1 MNLDRHGFGFLSLG
15 FGYVNAQHA
24 VFGFG
29 MIAIGIR
36 AIRQN
41 EATRECAVNAFDAD
55 CVFALVFAF
64 QFAFAADGDDAVR
77 DEISCRIG
85 DIDAGRRQDLD
96 LHHHRHLPAAAYALW
111 AIRWRKTASN
121 DGSSRMPS

>member
-1 MNLDRHGFGFLSLG
+1 MQDGEADSH
-15 FGYVNAQHA
+15 
-24 VFGFG
+24 
-29 MIAIGIR
+29 
-36 AIRQN
+36 

-55 CVFALVFAF
+55 CVFALVFPF

-96 LHHHRHLPAAAYALW
+96 LHHHRHLPAVAHALW